1 MLRVATYN
9 VHALRDDRSALVRVV
24 RAIRPDVLCLQ
35 EVPRLLHWR
44 RRRRE
49 LARDVGM
56 SVAAGGRI
64 GGVAVFTG
72 PAVRLLHGSG
82 HRLRWYAGLEWR
94 AIAVAVVAKGRARYA
109 VCSAHLD
116 LVAGA
121 RLRHVTQI
129 VPILERTARR
139 YGALPVLAGDIN
151 EQPGEPAWQYLAG
164 RYRDCFPDEDAPGGA
179 TFPSRAP
186 DRRID
191 GVFADPGLSMVS
203 CGYPDVPLRD
213 LRAAS
218 DHLPVVVE
226 LRPR

>member
-1 MLRVATYN
+1 
-9 VHALRDDRSALVRVV
+9 
-24 RAIRPDVLCLQ
+24 
-35 EVPRLLHWR
+35 
-44 RRRRE
+44 
-49 LARDVGM
+49 M
-56 SVAAGGRI
+56 SVAAGGRV

-82 HRLRWYAGLEWR
+82 HRLRWFAGLEWR
-94 AIAVAVVAKGRARYA
+94 AIAIAVVEKDRVRYA

-121 RLRHVTQI
+121 RLRHVTEI

-151 EQPGEPAWQYLAG
+151 EQPGEPAWRYLAG
-164 RYRDCFPDEDAPGGA
+164 RYADCFPRQNASGASADGA

-191 GVFADPGLSMVS
+191 AVFADPGLSVVS
-203 CGYPDVPLRD
+203 CGCPGVPLGD

-218 DHLPVVVE
+218 DHRPVVVE